1 MWQPLRG
8 GKVLSK
14 PNHEFFIEKKS
25 WFFIKDEL
33 LQCYLLPYFQ
43 KLMYT
48 RCPITYVDCFAGAG
62 RFDDGNDG
70 SPLIALKS
78 IKKSLEQ
85 TKMLNPDIQSYF
97 IEVNHFEQLNE
108 NLKEYRRFNVFNGK
122 FEDEIGQILKLSVG
136 RNLFLYIDP
145 YGIKELEFDFL
156 SSLGKGSFN
165 TVEILLNFNS
175 VAFLRTAFAALGVNF
190 KNEDDFRYLEEYDTS
205 LPKSFEKTANKVAGG
220 EYWKKIIEDYYNG
233 KYDFY
238 GAEERFVAEYCK
250 KLREHYRYVLNM
262 PIRVKVGRSP
272 KYRMIH
278 VTNHPDGLIL
288 MADNMLRREK
298 KMRELQRGKQ
308 ISLFEDKPDVNLE
321 KTLYDYLSQFSVFK
335 NLKSTL
341 ADFFCTYGVVGLK
354 DIIMILKKFEKQGQ
368 IFVERK
374 PSVTDKGKP
383 TKFWEEKGKQTVRL
397 KWNI

>member
-1 MWQPLRG
+1 M
-8 GKVLSK
+8 SN
-14 PNHEFFIEKKS
+14 PNYKFFVEKKS
-25 WFFIKDEL
+25 WSLVKDDL

-43 KLMYT
+43 KLICT
-48 RCPITYVDCFAGAG
+48 RYPITYVDCFAGAG
-62 RFDDGNDG
+62 KFDDGNDG
-70 SPLIALKS
+70 SLLIALKS

-85 TKMLNPDIQSYF
+85 TRIFNPDIQSYF
-97 IEVNHFEQLNE
+97 IEVNHFDQLNE
-108 NLKEYRRFNVFNGK
+108 NLRGYRRVNVVKGK
-122 FEDEIGQILKLSVG
+122 FEERIGQILKDNVG

-145 YGIKELEFDFL
+145 YGIKELEFEFL
-156 SSLGKGSFN
+156 SSLGKRNFN
-165 TVEILLNFNS
+165 TVEMLLNFNS
-175 VAFLRTAFAALGVNF
+175 VGFLRLAFAALKVEF
-190 KNEDDFRYLEEYDTS
+190 KNMAELQSLEEYDSS
-205 LPKSFEKTANKVAGG
+205 LPKSLGALTETANRVAGG
-220 EYWKKIIEDYYNG
+220 DYWKEIIEDYLKGNL
-233 KYDFY
+233 DFY
-238 GAEERFVAEYCK
+238 GAEERFIAEYCE
-250 KLREHYRYVLNM
+250 KLLEHYRYVLNM
-262 PIRVKVGRSP
+262 PIRVKVGHSP